1 MASVLNDTIGGFNT
15 YLAGLGE
22 EQKVDYLFSLTLFNT
37 AFENRCVAEPLKNVR
52 ELDTRNYIPDG
63 WTALYDAIGSTVRAL
78 EAKEKAGK
86 LPPVDKVMT
95 VIMTDGYENSSREW
109 TLAAIRQLIAQK
121 EKEGN
126 WTFVFLGATPDAWS
140 VGMGMGVQ
148 AGNAVRYQPAQTQAV
163 FRATAAATKAFA
175 ASPQSASS
183 AFYADA
189 GVESDAIEQQKDR
202 AEGCSGKG
210 TA

>member
-37 AFENRCVAEPLKNVR
+37 TFENRYVAQPLTAVR
-52 ELDTRNYIPDG
+52 ALDTGNYVPDG

-78 EAKEKAGK
+78 ESKEKAGK
-86 LPPVDKVMT
+86 MPPLDKVMT

-148 AGNAVRYQPAQTQAV
+148 AGNTARYQPAQTQAV
-163 FRATAAATKAFA
+163 FQATAPVWPST
-175 ASPQSASS
+175 ASS
-183 AFYADA
+183 WT
-189 GVESDAIEQQKDR
+189 
-202 AEGCSGKG
+202 AELLSM
-210 TA
+210 